1 MYWVSIENADTCEI
15 SEFEE
20 APEKHVLDLM
30 EGYKVDTSNPTKFRM
45 GESENGRHIVYEGV
59 TYKGGFG
66 YNVCVARK
74 YIEA

>member
-1 MYWVSIENADTCEI
+1 MYWVAIENADTCEI

-20 APEKHVLDLM
+20 APEKHVLYLL
-30 EGYKVDTSNPTKFRM
+30 EGYKADMSNPTRYREHDGK
-45 GESENGRHIVYEGV
+45 NIIYEGV

>member
-1 MYWVSIENADTCEI
+1 MLWVAIEDADTCEI

-20 APEKHVLDLM
+20 ATREHVLYLLD
-30 EGYKVDTSNPTKFRM
+30 GYKADLSDPTEYHEHDGK
-45 GESENGRHIVYEGV
+45 NIIYEGV
-59 TYKGGFG
+59 IYKGGFG